1 MMDKSMS
8 YTKAF
13 SKEVVPANAKHYDPL
28 DAVEDYRV
36 LETQV
41 TLGKEAGSK
50 SERFTIAEKKKRKL
64 QKISSSSTQNKYV

>member
-1 MMDKSMS
+1 MS

-28 DAVEDYRV
+28 DVVEDYRV

-50 SERFTIAEKKKRKL
+50 RKDLLLLKKKKL
-64 QKISSSSTQNKYV
+64 KEKFKSM